1 MKKQR
6 KAFEIADLFCGAG
19 GTSEGAEQALR
30 SLGYSPRLTAVNHWD
45 IAVATHTANH
55 PDARHFCASVDSLNP
70 RDIFNGRTLDLLWAS
85 PECTHHSI
93 ARGGAP
99 VNDQSRAT
107 AWCVVRWAEALRP
120 NIVLVENVPEFES
133 WGPVTSGPHPR
144 PIASKRGQTFRAW
157 VAAMESLG
165 YRSDHTILCAA
176 DFGDP
181 TTRRRLFVQFVRG
194 RRNIVWPTPT
204 HGNAGG
210 DLFGTRQPWSA
221 ARDIIDWDN
230 KGKSIYSRKHPLSN
244 TTMRRILAG
253 LKKFGLSPFV
263 LGQQTCSAP
272 RSVDAPVPTV
282 STSGAI
288 AFVEPFVFS
297 LTHHG
302 VDGSRCYPVSD
313 PLPTVTCAHRGELGL
328 VDPYLVGFHG
338 DTEGNE
344 RVRSV
349 DAPLPTVDC
358 SPRFGLAEPYL
369 VELRGTAPH
378 QVDASARSVMNPLG
392 TVTAGGGHFGLC
404 EPFLVSYY
412 GTGNAHSVDEP
423 LPTVTCKDRFGL
435 ARPVVVVEGKR
446 YLVDI
451 LFRMLAPS
459 ELSGAMGFP
468 SDYKFTGN
476 KSEVVRQIGNAVPCG
491 LSRALVLASVSQN
504 SSAAREFQDEDLN
517 R

>member
-1 MKKQR
+1 MKS
-6 KAFEIADLFCGAG
+6 FEIADLFCGAG

-30 SLGYSPRLTAVNHWD
+30 SLGFSPRLTAVNHWD

-70 RDIFNGRTLDLLWAS
+70 RDIFNGRTLNLLWAS

-133 WGPVTSGPHPR
+133 WGPVTSGAHPR

-210 DLFGTRQPWSA
+210 DLFGNRKPWRA

-230 KGKSIYSRKHPLSN
+230 KGKSIYSRKHPLSD
-244 TTMRRILAG
+244 TTMRRIMAG

-272 RSVDAPVPTV
+272 RSVEDPVPTV
-282 STSGAI
+282 ATAGAI
-288 AFVEPFVFS
+288 SFCEPYIVEWDQQRSSGGVHSVDVPLSTVC
-297 LTHHG
+297 TKARHG
-302 VDGSRCYPVSD
+302 VA
-313 PLPTVTCAHRGELGL
+313 T
-328 VDPYLVGFHG
+328 PYLVEYHG
-338 DTEGNE
+338 DVPGSE

-378 QVDASARSVMNPLG
+378 QVDASARSVGNPLG
-392 TVTAGGGHFGLC
+392 TVTADGGHFGLC

-435 ARPVVVVEGKR
+435 ARPLVVVEGKR

-459 ELSGAMGFP
+459 ELAGAMGFP

-476 KSEVVRQIGNAVPCG
+476 KSAVVRQIGNAVPCG

-504 SSAAREFQDEDLN
+504 ASAARELLKVSA
-517 R
+517 